1 MESASSSGRGSPCG
15 VSTQW
20 KSRRTGSG
28 ELLQYRTDR
37 PEITHPEQVEVV
49 EQMVQIVDW
58 ETLSPTADQGTG
70 FCVSLIKAVRETSEE
85 LRLPQF
91 GFRPTEVAGRVDQA
105 RLTAWSGQD
114 VARPQVSVNQT
125 GRFGRH

>member
-28 ELLQYRTDR
+28 ELLQHRTDR

-58 ETLSPTADQGTG
+58 ETLSPTGDQGTG
-70 FCVSLIKAVRETSEE
+70 FGVSLIKAVRETSEE
-85 LRLPQF
+85 LRHPQF
-91 GFRPTEVAGRVDQA
+91 GFRPTEVAGRGDQA
-105 RLTAWSGQD
+105 RLTPGAGPN
-114 VARPQVSVNQT
+114 VAPPQIPVNPT
-125 GRFGRH
+125 